1 MPEQRNVLL
10 AMMNAAALLQGGV
23 FRVLRTARAVFNAA
37 EDSSSRPEDAGEPH
51 NLADFSFRCG
61 MLSTRVCSC

>member
-37 EDSSSRPEDAGEPH
+37 EDSSSRPEDAGEAP
-51 NLADFSFRCG
+51 NPADFSFRCG
-61 MLSTRVCSC
+61 VLSPRVRHC